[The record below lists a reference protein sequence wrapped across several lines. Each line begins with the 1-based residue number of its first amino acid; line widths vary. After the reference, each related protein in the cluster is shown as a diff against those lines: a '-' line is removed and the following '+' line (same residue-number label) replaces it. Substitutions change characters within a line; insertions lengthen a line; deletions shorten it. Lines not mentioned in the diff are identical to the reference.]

1 MKERDKYEGTMKV
14 IQKRRLKDVIED
26 VFAF

>member
-1 MKERDKYEGTMKV
+1 MKERDEYEGTMEV